1 MPCSVALQREL
12 GYPPG
17 EVFIK
22 RVVAVQGDTVEV
34 RKGKLVLNGV
44 PMTEPFILEPP
55 AYSLAPQTV
64 PEGDVFVM
72 GDNRNNSFDSHKW
85 GPLPAENVLG
95 RACFKVRAPT
105 KRLWLSLHG
114 SSAPADAT
122 AHAAAVLAALE
133 VWPAAGGGGRHA
145 PQARSA
151 ATVSGLA
158 CAERRG
164 PASLLPRLR
173 RRADARSRC
182 MNKC

>member
-1 MPCSVALQREL
+1 MPCAALSGGASPQREL

-55 AYSLAPQTV
+55 AYSLPPQTV

-95 RACFKVRAPT
+95 RACFKVRAPCSP
-105 KRLWLSLHG
+105 LALPLSLTHRPQYWPPWKFG
-114 SSAPADAT
+114 PLQEVVDDT
-122 AHAAAVLAALE
+122 PPKRAAL
-133 VWPAAGGGGRHA
+133 
-145 PQARSA
+145 PQ
-151 ATVSGLA
+151 
-158 CAERRG
+158 
-164 PASLLPRLR
+164 
-173 RRADARSRC
+173 
-182 MNKC
+182 

>member
-1 MPCSVALQREL
+1 MLHACAALILLPSLQREL

-55 AYSLAPQTV
+55 AYSLPLQTV

-95 RACFKVRAPT
+95 RACFKVRCVCAWLFFCGLFLTHRSQYWPPWKFGPLQEVADDT
-105 KRLWLSLHG
+105 PPKR
-114 SSAPADAT
+114 
-122 AHAAAVLAALE
+122 AAL
-133 VWPAAGGGGRHA
+133 
-145 PQARSA
+145 PQ
-151 ATVSGLA
+151 
-158 CAERRG
+158 
-164 PASLLPRLR
+164 
-173 RRADARSRC
+173 
-182 MNKC
+182 

>member
-1 MPCSVALQREL
+1 MLSVLPVLQREL

-55 AYSLAPQTV
+55 AYSLPQQTV

-85 GPLPAENVLG
+85 GPLPVDNVLG
-95 RACFKVRAPT
+95 RACFMYWPPWKFGTLPEVADDTPPQRA
-105 KRLWLSLHG
+105 L
-114 SSAPADAT
+114 
-122 AHAAAVLAALE
+122 AAA
-133 VWPAAGGGGRHA
+133 
-145 PQARSA
+145 
-151 ATVSGLA
+151 
-158 CAERRG
+158 
-164 PASLLPRLR
+164 
-173 RRADARSRC
+173 
-182 MNKC
+182 K